1 MTGSF
6 WWDVAVGIAAALT
19 LAWVALIVALAFL
32 RPPGGL
38 VREALRIL
46 PDVLRLIRRLAA
58 DKTLPSGVRIRLWM
72 LLAYLALP
80 FDLIPDFIPVL
91 GYADDAVIVTAVV
104 RGVVRRAGI
113 VCGAAPLARQRRRL
127 RCAVPPDW
135 PEYFSYFVTVNTSW
149 SPVCRLL
156 ASLIRVCGASDSGV

>member
-19 LAWVALIVALAFL
+19 LAWVALIAALAFL
-32 RPPGGL
+32 RPPPGL
-38 VREALRIL
+38 VREALR
-46 PDVLRLIRRLAA
+46 A

-91 GYADDAVIVTAVV
+91 GYADDAVIVTAVL

-113 VCGAAPLARQRRRL
+113 VAVRRHWPGSDDGFAALCRL
-127 RCAVPPDW
+127 
-135 PEYFSYFVTVNTSW
+135 TGLNTS
-149 SPVCRLL
+149 
-156 ASLIRVCGASDSGV
+156 